1 MIPESSGGQ
10 HLYASLPQNRILP
23 IFANIGVSLVKRSSK
38 GTIKRAAGGH
48 CCGNGVGPDR
58 PDTRDKIRPA
68 KA

>member
-38 GTIKRAAGGH
+38 GTKKRAAGGH
-48 CCGNGVGPDR
+48 AVAMGYDHR
-58 PDTRDKIRPA
+58 HTRDKIRPA